1 MQTYKAEILIG
12 GLLTNTVIRPGLTA
26 SEIMIL
32 RHIHGDDAVRG
43 IVVQGN
49 KNIEYQK
56 EYDRLLKRYGK
67 KKLTAVF
74 PGARPVLPEK
84 LADVGIIVQ
93 KDGHAKDEVIAK
105 GPNNQDRKT
114 EKEKELEK
122 NAVEVDNEDE
132 DEDEI
137 EDDFSAL
144 DDLDLGS
151 DKRDP
156 DSEVKLKLPPKT
168 AKKGQKKSK

>member
-132 DEDEI
+132 DSDE
-137 EDDFSAL
+137 DFSGL
-144 DDLDLGS
+144 DDLEVDEDS
-151 DKRDP
+151 DEEEQKP
-156 DSEVKLKLPPKT
+156 EPAKTTKPKT